1 MLTHRSWFAL
11 SAVLAVAPACH
22 KKPAS
27 EPANGSA
34 GSATPVAQAND
45 AAPAPAAPAWTAK
58 SHPIELECGDDPLKL
73 TPPQPSAVP
82 AAARTFK
89 HADAFAQCRDQ
100 ASVEAACDCLAKS
113 IATWGKKLLLA
124 GPATCSPQPNAQPDG
139 AVVLL
144 QDNPANTD
152 SHTGGGALVLLA
164 KRGATWSALSILETS
179 GDIDLSQTPKLGGSV
194 KLVAFDAHP
203 VANGSLYSIETQAE
217 THESD
222 MGVHE
227 LQGTATD
234 TLCSIP
240 SDAHAEAFCYE
251 PVGLGSWSYTWTPKE
266 SSCEIKKLATYT
278 ASLDATG
285 ATVQLDHGSDGDGV
299 AGRYKF

>member
-11 SAVLAVAPACH
+11 SLVIAVAPACH

-34 GSATPVAQAND
+34 GSATPVAQTLD
-45 AAPAPAAPAWTAK
+45 AASVAAAPAWTAK
-58 SHPIELECGDDPLKL
+58 SHPIELSCGDDPLKL
-73 TPPQPSAVP
+73 TPPQAAAP

-89 HADAFAQCRDQ
+89 HADAFAQCHDQ
-100 ASVEAACDCLAKS
+100 ASLEAACDCLAKS
-113 IATWGKKLLLA
+113 IATWGKKQLLA
-124 GPATCSPQPNAQPDG
+124 GPATCSPQPNAQPDA

-144 QDNPANTD
+144 QDNPANPD
-152 SHTGGGALVLLA
+152 SHTGGSALVLVA
-164 KRGATWSALSILETS
+164 KRGATWSALSVVETS
-179 GDIDLSQTPKLGGSV
+179 GDIDLSQTPKLAGSV
-194 KLVAFDAHP
+194 KLAAFDAHP
-203 VANGSLYSIETQAE
+203 VAGGSLVSIETQTE
-217 THESD
+217 THQSD
-222 MGVHE
+222 MGEHD

-240 SDAHAEAFCYE
+240 TDPHADAFCYE
-251 PVGLGSWSYTWTPKE
+251 PVALGTWSYTWTPKE
-266 SSCEIKKLATYT
+266 SSCEIKNLATYT

-285 ATVQLDHGSDGDGV
+285 ATLELDHGSDADGV